1 MGGGLLQ
8 LSAYGSQNEYLNGNP
23 QMTFFKIVYKRFT
36 NFSMESISQNF
47 VGSNELNQ
55 INKIKLQC
63 KIPRNADLITNTYFT
78 FNIPDIYSGYN
89 PISNTNYKFQW
100 IKNLGTN
107 IIDHV
112 EILIGGQVIDKHYGE
127 WLNIWTELNL
137 SESKLDNYNYLIGNV
152 PELYDPENY
161 PGNNGIYPTS
171 TLNPELN
178 IDPEYNSI
186 DYLQVINPYE
196 RAASIK
202 GRKIYVPLRFWFCQN
217 SGLALPL
224 IALQYHEVYINIELK
239 ALSNLYTI
247 IDTDE
252 ENPSFGQRIKP
263 NPLKE
268 TDSINNFL
276 FKGNINDIFTENI
289 DMSKGNIFSFTGWGL
304 NPGLEINYIFL
315 DVEERKQFA
324 KTTHE
329 FLITQV
335 SRNQFLGVIG
345 NKSLKL
351 ILNHPVKQLIWT
363 AKRNDMELKNI
374 YNNYTNWIDE
384 DIDPSTIS
392 YINELYNL
400 NNKSKLSIDIIK
412 ENIPNKKTS
421 IYYEKDIL
429 KNAKLLFEGKD
440 RISIKDNI
448 YFNYVEPYNSSLS
461 SPKTGI
467 YSYSFEIDNKKY
479 QPSGI
484 CNMSRIKNITL
495 EVETNRTEP
504 IINLNENLNYK
515 YMFDFNIYAVNYNIL
530 RFMAGMGG
538 LTFSS

>member
-1 MGGGLLQ
+1 MQ

-36 NFSMESISQNF
+36 NFSMESITQNF
-47 VGSNELNQ
+47 VGPNELNQ
-55 INKIKLQC
+55 LNKIKLQC
-63 KIPRNADLITNTYFT
+63 KISRNADLITNTYFT
-78 FNIPDIYSGYN
+78 FHIPDIYSGYN

-107 IIDHV
+107 IIEHV

-127 WLNIWTELNL
+127 WLNIWSELNL
-137 SESKLDNYNYLIGNV
+137 SSSKLDTYNYLIGNV

-161 PGNNGIYPTS
+161 PGNNGLYPTS

-178 IDPEYNSI
+178 SDPDYNSI
-186 DYLQVINPYE
+186 EYLQVINPYE
-196 RAASIK
+196 RSASIK
-202 GRKIYVPLRFWFCQN
+202 GRKIYVPLRFWFCQM

-224 IALQYHEVYINIELK
+224 IALQYHEIYINIELK

-252 ENPSFGQRIKP
+252 ESPTFTQRIKP

-268 TDSINNFL
+268 SDNINNFL
-276 FKGNINDIFTENI
+276 FKGNINETFSENI
-289 DMSKGNIFSFTGWGL
+289 DVSKGNIYSFTGWGL
-304 NPGLEINYIFL
+304 NPELEINYIFL
-315 DVEERKQFA
+315 DAEERKQFA
-324 KTTHE
+324 KITHE

-335 SRNQFLGVIG
+335 TRNQFLGVIG

-351 ILNHPVKQLIWT
+351 ILNHPVKQIIWT
-363 AKRNDMELKNI
+363 TKRNDMELLNI

-384 DIDPSTIS
+384 DIDPYTNA

-400 NNKSKLSIDIIK
+400 NNKANVSIEIMK
-412 ENIPNKKTS
+412 NNIPNKKTS
-421 IYYEKDIL
+421 IYFNKDIL

-440 RISIKDNI
+440 RFSIKDNI
-448 YFNYVEPYNSSLS
+448 YFNYVEPYNTSLS

-467 YSYSFEIDNKKY
+467 YSYSFELDNSKF
-479 QPSGI
+479 QPSGV

-495 EVETNRTEP
+495 EVETTKVEP
-504 IINLNENLNYK
+504 IYNLNENLNYK
-515 YMFDFNIYAVNYNIL
+515 YTFDFNIYAVNYNIL